1 MRAHVCCICK
11 SLFHMSLHACVYC
24 SLLRL
29 TAAGHHDA
37 KVLKI
42 DKALAVNVEMLEGPL
57 EVYWIL
63 SDAADLLEACKC
75 L

>member
-1 MRAHVCCICK
+1 
-11 SLFHMSLHACVYC
+11 VYC
-24 SLLRL
+24 SLFRL

-42 DKALAVNVEMLEGPL
+42 DKALVVHVEMVEGPL
-57 EVYWIL
+57 EVDWIFP
-63 SDAADLLEACKC
+63 DAADLLEACQC